1 MTKLQKNDKLSAV
14 HANCIDCFTL
24 IFNNMETF
32 FNQVAEKAGKTI
44 RHWWLYLLTGILSI
58 AAGIIVFCNPLES
71 YLTLSLMFGVLML
84 ISGIAE
90 LVVSSTSR
98 NYFTSRGYS
107 IVNGILNLLL
117 GIFLCCW
124 PRVTLVALPV
134 ILGVWTMFNSFTI
147 IGLGSDMDSFR
158 VKGAGWVIAC
168 GVILL
173 LLSLGITLYPL
184 TIGTAAVIVLTGTVL
199 ILFGALTIALSLRL
213 RRIHEHFRF
222 HDAEVIE

>member
-1 MTKLQKNDKLSAV
+1 MNNLFDK
-14 HANCIDCFTL
+14 
-24 IFNNMETF
+24 
-32 FNQVAEKAGKTI
+32 VAERAGKTI
-44 RHWWLYLLTGILSI
+44 RHWWLYLLTGLLSI

-84 ISGIAE
+84 ISGIVE
-90 LVVSSTSR
+90 LVVCSTSR
-98 NYFTSRGYS
+98 NYFTTRGYS
-107 IVNGILNLLL
+107 IVNGILNLIL
-117 GIFLCCW
+117 GIFLCCY

-134 ILGVWTMFNSFTI
+134 ILGIWMMFNSFTI

-158 VKGAGWVIAC
+158 IKGAGWVIAC

-184 TIGTAAVIVLTGTVL
+184 TIGTTAVIILTGS
-199 ILFGALTIALSLRL
+199 ILVVFGAVIIAVSLRL

-222 HDAEVIE
+222 HDAEVIDSK

>member
-1 MTKLQKNDKLSAV
+1 MSTDIALTGLNQLNQFDMDNLFDKV
-14 HANCIDCFTL
+14 T
-24 IFNNMETF
+24 ER
-32 FNQVAEKAGKTI
+32 AGKTI
-44 RHWWLYLLTGILSI
+44 RHWWLFMITGILAI
-58 AAGIIVFCNPLES
+58 IAGIVVLCNPLDS
-71 YLTLSLMFGVLML
+71 YLALSLMFGILMV
-84 ISGIAE
+84 IYGIAE
-90 LVVSSTSR
+90 LVISSTSR

-184 TIGTAAVIVLTGTVL
+184 TIGTAAVIVLTGTIL

>member
-1 MTKLQKNDKLSAV
+1 MSTDIALTGLNQLNQFDMDNLFDKV
-14 HANCIDCFTL
+14 T
-24 IFNNMETF
+24 ER
-32 FNQVAEKAGKTI
+32 AGKTI
-44 RHWWLYLLTGILSI
+44 RHWWLFMITGILAI
-58 AAGIIVFCNPLES
+58 IVGIVVFCNPLDS
-71 YLTLSLMFGVLML
+71 YLALSLMFGILMVVY
-84 ISGIAE
+84 GIAE
-90 LVVSSTSR
+90 LVISSTSR

-222 HDAEVIE
+222 HDAEVIK

>member
-1 MTKLQKNDKLSAV
+1 MSTDIALTGLNQLNQFDMDNLFDKV
-14 HANCIDCFTL
+14 T
-24 IFNNMETF
+24 ER
-32 FNQVAEKAGKTI
+32 AGKTI
-44 RHWWLYLLTGILSI
+44 RHWWLFMITGILAI
-58 AAGIIVFCNPLES
+58 ITGIVVFCNPLDS
-71 YLTLSLMFGVLML
+71 YLALSLMFGILMVVY
-84 ISGIAE
+84 GIAE
-90 LVVSSTSR
+90 LVISSTSR

-199 ILFGALTIALSLRL
+199 LLFGALTIALSLCL

>member
-1 MTKLQKNDKLSAV
+1 MSTDIALAGLNQLNQFDMDNLFDKV
-14 HANCIDCFTL
+14 T
-24 IFNNMETF
+24 ER
-32 FNQVAEKAGKTI
+32 AGKTI
-44 RHWWLYLLTGILSI
+44 RHWWLFMTTGILAI
-58 AAGIIVFCNPLES
+58 IAGIVVFCNPLDS
-71 YLTLSLMFGVLML
+71 YLALSLMFGILMVVY
-84 ISGIAE
+84 GIAE
-90 LVVSSTSR
+90 LVISSTSR

-184 TIGTAAVIVLTGTVL
+184 TIGTVAVIVLTGTVL

>member
-1 MTKLQKNDKLSAV
+1 MDNLFDKV
-14 HANCIDCFTL
+14 T
-24 IFNNMETF
+24 ER
-32 FNQVAEKAGKTI
+32 AGKTI
-44 RHWWLYLLTGILSI
+44 RHWWLFMITGILAI
-58 AAGIIVFCNPLES
+58 IAGIVVFCNPLDS
-71 YLTLSLMFGVLML
+71 YLALSLMFGILMVVY
-84 ISGIAE
+84 GIAE
-90 LVVSSTSR
+90 LVISSTSR

-134 ILGVWTMFNSFTI
+134 ILGVW
-147 IGLGSDMDSFR
+147 
-158 VKGAGWVIAC
+158 KGAGWVIAC

>member
-1 MTKLQKNDKLSAV
+1 MSTDIALAGLNQLNQFDMDNLFDKV
-14 HANCIDCFTL
+14 T
-24 IFNNMETF
+24 ER
-32 FNQVAEKAGKTI
+32 AGKTI
-44 RHWWLYLLTGILSI
+44 RHWWLFMITGILAI
-58 AAGIIVFCNPLES
+58 IAGIVVFCNPLDS
-71 YLTLSLMFGVLML
+71 YLALSLMFGILMVVY
-84 ISGIAE
+84 GIAE
-90 LVVSSTSR
+90 LVISSTSR

-134 ILGVWTMFNSFTI
+134 ILGVWMMFNSFTI